1 MCNVVEATG
10 VHYTYVSDDGMGN
23 VTRKHA
29 LKGADLQVKEG
40 SYVAVLGPNGSGKS
54 TFAKVI
60 DILEV
65 PDEGRVAVFGYD
77 TKDRE
82 HFWEIRENCACVF
95 QNPDNQ
101 IVGTTVE
108 EDVAF
113 GPENLGVPLP
123 ELREVVDDSLKA
135 VGLYDLSRRMTT
147 ELSGG
152 QKQKLAIAGALA
164 MRPKILILDEATAM
178 LDPLSREE
186 FLQTVERLRTERNMT
201 VITITHDMTEAQRC
215 EKVFIMEGGVVVRSG
230 TPGEVFAD
238 KETVMKSGLEL
249 PVNCDLV
256 SAIADITGSDV
267 KPSDLKDDHTCSAA
281 ISRMLTGITSQI
293 TVPPLSGHDAPPS
306 GKTVL
311 EVSSLSYSYDN
322 GKNFAINDMDLDIY
336 EGEVLGIVG
345 KSGCGKTTLIT
356 HLNGLMHPQEGDV
369 RVFCSG
375 NTLSTRNRKQLKD
388 IREKVGLVFQYPE
401 YQLFEETV
409 LRDVAYGIR
418 KENLSDEEKKDRV
431 VEVLKMVGLSEEFL
445 EMSPFELSGG
455 QKRRVAIAGVLV
467 MRPEIL
473 VLDEP
478 ASGLDPAG
486 RREMFKMIHNLK
498 AHGTTVIIVTHNMDE
513 AATHADRICC
523 LGGGKML
530 AIDKP
535 EVLFADYRKCKES
548 GIDIPRI
555 TSFARNV
562 RHLLRDELPGL
573 EVKGISFD
581 PKESAKILIKAVSE
595 YKGDCHAE

>member
-29 LKGADLQVKEG
+29 LKGADLQVEEG

-215 EKVFIMEGGVVVRSG
+215 EKVFIMEDGLVVRSG
-230 TPGEVFAD
+230 TPEEVFSD
-238 KETVMKSGLEL
+238 KEAVMRSGLEL

-256 SAIADITGSDV
+256 SAVADITGSSIE
-267 KPSDLKDDHTCSAA
+267 PSDIKDDLTCSAA
-281 ISRMLTGITSQI
+281 ISRMLTGLSSDTA
-293 TVPPLSGHDAPPS
+293 VPDVSEPHAAPS

-311 EVSSLSYSYDN
+311 EVSALSYSYDN
-322 GKNFAINDMDLDIY
+322 GQNYAISNMDLDIY

-356 HLNGLMHPQEGDV
+356 HLNGLMRPQEGDV
-369 RVFCSG
+369 KLFCG
-375 NTLSTRNRKQLKD
+375 GKTYSTRNRKQLRD

-409 LRDVAYGIR
+409 YKDVSYGIR
-418 KENLSDEEKKDRV
+418 KSGLSDEEKKERV
-431 VEVLKMVGLSEEFL
+431 ISALEMVGLTSDFL
-445 EMSPFELSGG
+445 ELSPFDLSGG

-467 MRPEIL
+467 MKPEIL

-478 ASGLDPAG
+478 ASGLDPRG
-486 RREMFKMIHNLK
+486 KREMISLIKGLRAKGCTI
-498 AHGTTVIIVTHNMDE
+498 VIVSHNMDE
-513 AATHADRICC
+513 AARICDRICC
-523 LGGGKML
+523 IRDGRIMAVKTPGELFSDASFTSKTGILRPILYDFSDCVKAELAGHFKGIVFEDTKNNVADEASAIVSCVLRHKGGGH
-530 AIDKP
+530 D
-535 EVLFADYRKCKES
+535 R
-548 GIDIPRI
+548 
-555 TSFARNV
+555 
-562 RHLLRDELPGL
+562 
-573 EVKGISFD
+573 
-581 PKESAKILIKAVSE
+581 
-595 YKGDCHAE
+595 

>member
-478 ASGLDPAG
+478 ASGLDPRG
-486 RREMFKMIHNLK
+486 KREMISLIRSLRSKGCTI
-498 AHGTTVIIVTHNMDE
+498 VIVSHNMDE
-513 AATHADRICC
+513 AARICDRICC
-523 LGGGKML
+523 IRDGRIIAVKTPGELFSDASFTSKTGILRPVLYDFSDRVKAELADDFKGIVFEDTKNNVEDEASAIVSCVLRHRGGGH
-530 AIDKP
+530 
-535 EVLFADYRKCKES
+535 ER
-548 GIDIPRI
+548 
-555 TSFARNV
+555 
-562 RHLLRDELPGL
+562 
-573 EVKGISFD
+573 
-581 PKESAKILIKAVSE
+581 
-595 YKGDCHAE
+595 